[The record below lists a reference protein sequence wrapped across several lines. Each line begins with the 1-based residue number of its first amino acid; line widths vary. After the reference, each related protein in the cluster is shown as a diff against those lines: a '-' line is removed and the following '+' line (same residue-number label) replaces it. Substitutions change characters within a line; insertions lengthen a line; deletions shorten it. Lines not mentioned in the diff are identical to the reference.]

1 MMKKLFW
8 VALPLVAVG
17 LAPAVCNAD
26 VATRADDATHIGIA
40 LTGGLSGVGLDAG
53 VNVNSSLGARI
64 TVAGLSLD
72 HNGVYGTSVP
82 WTAKLKL
89 FQAGLLGD
97 VYPFQGVFR
106 VSAGVVDN
114 GNKLNLTAQPS
125 SGTYTFNGT
134 TYSASQIGS
143 ASGLVEWRKTNPYL
157 GIGWGNL
164 TGGRGL
170 HFTSDVG
177 VLLSGSPRA
186 SISAVCVNAL
196 ACPGL
201 DANVAAEDAKLRNDV
216 AKLKVW
222 PVLRFGIGY
231 AF

>member
-1 MMKKLFW
+1 MNKSLA
-8 VALPLVAVG
+8 VALPILSMG
-17 LAPAVCNAD
+17 LAPCLSS
-26 VATRADDATHIGIA
+26 ADDATHVGVA
-40 LTGGLSGVGLDAG
+40 VTGGLSGVGLDAG
-53 VNVNSSLGARI
+53 VNINSYLGARI
-64 TVAGLSLD
+64 TVAGLSVD

-106 VSAGVVDN
+106 VSAGVVDD
-114 GNKLNLTAQPS
+114 GNKLSLTAQPS

-134 TYSASQIGS
+134 TYGASQIGS

-164 TGGRGL
+164 AGSRGF

-177 VLLSGSPRA
+177 VLLSGSA
-186 SISAVCVNAL
+186 KTVISVVCANAQV
-196 ACPGL
+196 CPDL
-201 DANVAAEDAKLRNDV
+201 TANVAAENAKLQNDV
-216 AKLKVW
+216 DKLKVW